1 MNGMD
6 GPDHSPHLPPPPTT
20 TNAQQRQQAEEELK
34 RLYNEPGAALLLF
47 RIIELHAAGPAEPDV
62 SIRKAAAV
70 SFKVGKRVVGYCVC
84 RFGHCRA
91 VVCRAR

>member
-1 MNGMD
+1 MGAGWMNGRT
-6 GPDHSPHLPPPPTT
+6 DHSPPTT
-20 TNAQQRQQAEEELK
+20 NHNHNPQQRQQAEEELK

-70 SFKVGKRVVGYCVC
+70 SFKVG
-84 RFGHCRA
+84 
-91 VVCRAR
+91 